1 VFLFELENTGGLLLS
16 VLGLLIIGRE
26 LPVLDFVLDL
36 NEGLESIFVFLGQF
50 EHFLFNLMNFC
61 FNFIFLSEQLNVV
74 NVSCPLLSGS
84 VGGGA
89 YLVGLMQVLLGL

>member
-1 VFLFELENTGGLLLS
+1 MFLFELENTGGLLLS

-36 NEGLESIFVFLGQF
+36 NEGLESIFVFLRQF

-74 NVSCPLLSGS
+74 NVSCALLSRS

-89 YLVGLMQVLLGL
+89 DLVGLMQVLLGL

>member
-1 VFLFELENTGGLLLS
+1 MFLFELENTGGLLLS
-16 VLGLLIIGRE
+16 VLGLLIISRE

-89 YLVGLMQVLLGL
+89 DLVGLMQILLGL